1 MTLAATALLSIHLF
15 ATAGMVGLIWFVQVV
30 HYPLFSRV
38 GAVGFADVDE
48 ADGGRVD
55 ARLPVEGDPAPGAA
69 ESPPLIV
76 PLMPRQDVPVM
87 AAGADERPGWTA
99 TARQAASQ
107 RRPPA

>member
-1 MTLAATALLSIHLF
+1 LTLAATALLSIHLF

-38 GAVGFADVDE
+38 GAVGFAE
-48 ADGGRVD
+48 
-55 ARLPVEGDPAPGAA
+55 
-69 ESPPLIV
+69 
-76 PLMPRQDVPVM
+76 